1 MLAAW
6 MVSWAL
12 DLAKSPAS
20 TTALPSNSL
29 NAPRTLVTIAWRAT
43 KPMRVWAASMT

>member
-6 MVSWAL
+6 MVSSAV
-12 DLAKSPAS
+12 DLARSSAS

-29 NAPRTLVTIAWRAT
+29 NAPRTLVTIACRAT